1 MKKLSIS
8 LLLLAIMILSISV
21 VSATDADVSADLA
34 TTHDDDSTVQ
44 AVDEVDEPLS
54 TNDEGDAKLGDSYK
68 TFTDLR
74 NVINMTL
81 LLILLLKMLSDMKM
95 VFS

>member
-34 TTHDDDSTVQ
+34 TAHDDDSTVQ
-44 AVDEVDEPLS
+44 AVDEVDGGLV
-54 TNDEGDAKLGDSYK
+54 ALGSGED
-68 TFTDLR
+68 
-74 NVINMTL
+74 
-81 LLILLLKMLSDMKM
+81 
-95 VFS
+95 